1 VEKKIFKKRFIVV
14 VCLSLLVVPCAQ
26 AEFMQKPF
34 KANLTVSEGVM
45 YNTNPGYADE
55 IGREH
60 DWANVLGATLSIE
73 LPFGEIHKY
82 TLNTN
87 TSWVRYYSLHKFNQI
102 NNNISHSVDLTFNR
116 WVLNIHQNFD
126 ATSEPTT
133 RETVIPSGNTL
144 LRKRVNVPGFA
155 IRGDLGKLKLSG
167 GFDYEDYVAN
177 DEYNMLSRTSYTP
190 YIEAAMEITPLL
202 DGFSR
207 YTYDRTI
214 RKKTILNNSHS
225 NEVQAGL
232 RGDLTRYLTGEIS
245 AGYAWVDFTQTG
257 NIQDDSEY
265 HGVVYGGSLTNR
277 LSKLTTQKLTFSLT
291 PEQGYGVGNYYKSYT
306 TQYTIDHT
314 LNAKVD
320 VNASAAYTYDKESG
334 TSYAK
339 EKAQIWQYAGGLKY
353 HLAKNSDISLAY
365 VYADKSSNRHGKDY
379 KQQGVTTSIDYKF

>member
-1 VEKKIFKKRFIVV
+1 
-14 VCLSLLVVPCAQ
+14 
-26 AEFMQKPF
+26 
-34 KANLTVSEGVM
+34 
-45 YNTNPGYADE
+45 
-55 IGREH
+55 
-60 DWANVLGATLSIE
+60 
-73 LPFGEIHKY
+73 
-82 TLNTN
+82 
-87 TSWVRYYSLHKFNQI
+87 
-102 NNNISHSVDLTFNR
+102 
-116 WVLNIHQNFD
+116 
-126 ATSEPTT
+126 
-133 RETVIPSGNTL
+133 
-144 LRKRVNVPGFA
+144 
-155 IRGDLGKLKLSG
+155 
-167 GFDYEDYVAN
+167 
-177 DEYNMLSRTSYTP
+177 
-190 YIEAAMEITPLL
+190 
-202 DGFSR
+202 
-207 YTYDRTI
+207 
-214 RKKTILNNSHS
+214 
-225 NEVQAGL
+225 VQAGL